1 MKIRVVGV
9 CEMYGSGCPFKYRVE
24 ENDVDS
30 RRVHSIPPWIG
41 PEDGISFRIFGDK
54 SIKSIEGKSIEGVV
68 ANDGRNA
75 SVYNGLLGGVTE
87 RVLFFRFRTLVGDV
101 SILEAVL

>member
-30 RRVHSIPPWIG
+30 RSVHSIPPWIG
-41 PEDGISFRIFGDK
+41 PDDGISFRIFGDK
-54 SIKSIEGKSIEGVV
+54 SVKSIEGVV
-68 ANDGRNA
+68 VRNDRLSY
-75 SVYNGLLGGVTE
+75 SVYSGLLGGVTE
-87 RVLFFRFRTLVGDV
+87 RVLFFRFRNCVCGDV
-101 SILEAVL
+101 SIFEAVL